1 MRQEADVRDI
11 VTLDIERPVPGGRM
25 LARLDGRVV
34 LVAGA
39 IPGERVK
46 ARVERTARGTAFAT
60 VVDVIDA
67 SPDRRQPS
75 CDPACGGLDYAHITV
90 GRQRTLKAAI
100 IADAFRRVG
109 KIAIESAIAVEPS
122 PEEAYRLR
130 GRLHVRHGRPGFFLE
145 GTSRLCDAA
154 MTRQFAE
161 GAVPSVARLLEAIG
175 PAAGA
180 LEGIVVAENV
190 AGTVRLVHL
199 EPLEGVSVDAG
210 AVPARL
216 VDGIDGV
223 SCEAAGAVVS
233 VAGRTVL
240 TDTVED
246 LCGSTP
252 RGMTGA
258 QWTRRAASFFQG
270 NRHLVGTLLS
280 RVVELVEGRRVL
292 DLYAGVGLFSVGLAA
307 TGTAVVAVEGNAT
320 SAADLAVNAQ
330 PFSNVLTAQHASVEA
345 ALGDAEAG
353 AFDCIV
359 LDPPRT
365 GMSPEAI
372 AGVTA
377 AQAPR
382 IVYVSCDAP
391 TLARDAAAF
400 VRSGYELRSI
410 EAFDMFPNT
419 SHVESL
425 AVFTSS
431 QAPRNP

>member
-1 MRQEADVRDI
+1 
-11 VTLDIERPVPGGRM
+11 
-25 LARLDGRVV
+25 
-34 LVAGA
+34 
-39 IPGERVK
+39 
-46 ARVERTARGTAFAT
+46 
-60 VVDVIDA
+60 
-67 SPDRRQPS
+67 
-75 CDPACGGLDYAHITV
+75 
-90 GRQRTLKAAI
+90 
-100 IADAFRRVG
+100 
-109 KIAIESAIAVEPS
+109 
-122 PEEAYRLR
+122 
-130 GRLHVRHGRPGFFLE
+130 LHVRHGRAGFFLE

-161 GAVPSVARLLEAIG
+161 DVLPSVARLLEAIG
-175 PAAGA
+175 SAAGA

-199 EPLEGVSVDAG
+199 EPLEGVAVDAG
-210 AVPARL
+210 AVPAGL

-223 SCEAAGAVVS
+223 SCQAAGAVVP

-240 TDTVED
+240 TDTVAD

-280 RVVELVEGRRVL
+280 RVVELVEGEGQCVL

-307 TGTAVVAVEGNAT
+307 TGTTVVAVEGNAT

-330 PFSNVLTAQHASVEA
+330 PFSNVLTAHHASVEA
-345 ALGDAEAG
+345 ALSDAAAG
-353 AFDCIV
+353 EFDCIV

-377 AQAPR
+377 LQAPR

-391 TLARDAAAF
+391 TLARDAAAL

-431 QAPRNP
+431 QARRNP